1 MSPWPCPSSPV
12 KMMLM
17 LLTSYSKGKG
27 KVVLVGGVK
36 CADSSLTSMSNL
48 PATFPANFNMH
59 FADTS
64 LGMQRF
70 ETPRPQPFPEQN
82 KQLFNQNK
90 RLKL

>member
-1 MSPWPCPSSPV
+1 
-12 KMMLM
+12 MMLM
-17 LLTSYSKGKG
+17 LLTQKGRARA

-70 ETPRPQPFPEQN
+70 ETPRLQPFPEQN
-82 KQLFNQNK
+82 KQLPIQNK
-90 RLKL
+90 RLKF